1 MNDCNIRHYL
11 ETEMADLEAEIKM
24 RNDMIEGWSR
34 NIDDAIKVTK
44 NLQVHYASLLR
55 TAQAYEVKEDEQED

>member
-1 MNDCNIRHYL
+1 MNDGNIRHYL
-11 ETEMADLEAEIKM
+11 EAEMADLEAEIKM
-24 RNDMIEGWSR
+24 RNDMVEGWSR
-34 NIDDAIKVTK
+34 NIDDTIKVTK

>member
-1 MNDCNIRHYL
+1 MNDGNIRHYL
-11 ETEMADLEAEIKM
+11 EIEMADLEAEIKM